1 MKATIGI
8 MLAQEREF
16 AKRGGETTPSLH
28 RREFSMFLDPP
39 REGRFRLFL
48 MRHGHLENS
57 DFGAINGQ
65 GDVSLSPR
73 GEAQMESRAHFLR
86 EVPAT
91 LLLSS
96 TLRRTRQSLAP
107 FGKSR
112 PHLPLR
118 ALEGF
123 RERSFGF
130 WEGKTR
136 EEIAALDPT
145 GYARWQDLDVSFA
158 PAGGES
164 LLSFRDR
171 VLSALKELLAQAGF
185 RHNALCVAHSGVN
198 RILLLDALGHDLSG
212 YFRLTQGY
220 GSLNVIDYTE
230 GGDPVVLLMNLPC
243 DLPLMPSETGSGG
256 SDKGSDGP
264 GSSLSSSLP
273 SSSGSPPPGPSAP

>member
-1 MKATIGI
+1 
-8 MLAQEREF
+8 
-16 AKRGGETTPSLH
+16 
-28 RREFSMFLDPP
+28 MFLDPP

-73 GEAQMESRAHFLR
+73 GEAQMESRARFLR

-112 PHLPLR
+112 PHLPLQ

-171 VLSALKELLAQAGF
+171 VLSALRELLAQAGY

-230 GGDPVVLLMNLPC
+230 GGDPVVLLMNLPS
-243 DLPLMPSETGSGG
+243 DLPSMPPGIGTGM
-256 SDKGSDGP
+256 SDKGSGGQ
-264 GSSLSSSLP
+264 GSALSSSLA
-273 SSSGSPPPGPSAP
+273 SSSGSPPPRPSAP

>member
-1 MKATIGI
+1 
-8 MLAQEREF
+8 
-16 AKRGGETTPSLH
+16 
-28 RREFSMFLDPP
+28 MFLDPP
-39 REGRFRLFL
+39 HEGRFRLFL

-57 DFGAINGQ
+57 DHGAINGQ
-65 GDVSLSPR
+65 GDVSLSQR
-73 GEAQMESRAHFLR
+73 GQEQMASRARFLR

-107 FGKSR
+107 FTESR
-112 PHLPLR
+112 PHLSPQ

-171 VLSALKELLAQAGF
+171 VLGALRDFLSHAGY

-220 GSLNVIDYTE
+220 GSLNIIDYTE

-243 DLPLMPSETGSGG
+243 DLPPMPPGDGG
-256 SDKGSDGP
+256 AGLEKGPDRQSRTAASP
-264 GSSLSSSLP
+264 P
-273 SSSGSPPPGPSAP
+273 SSSHSPSSSPTAP

>member
-1 MKATIGI
+1 
-8 MLAQEREF
+8 
-16 AKRGGETTPSLH
+16 
-28 RREFSMFLDPP
+28 MFFDPP

-57 DFGAINGQ
+57 DHGAINGQ

-73 GEAQMESRAHFLR
+73 GQEQMEVRAKFLR

-91 LLLSS
+91 MLLSS

-112 PHLPLR
+112 PDITARHLD
-118 ALEGF
+118 GF

-136 EEIAALDPT
+136 EEIAAVDPT
-145 GYARWQDLDVSFA
+145 GYRRWQDLDVSFA

-164 LLSFRDR
+164 LVSFRSR
-171 VLSALKELLAQAGF
+171 VLATLLELLAESGY

-220 GSLNVIDYTE
+220 GALNVIEYTE

-243 DLPLMPSETGSGG
+243 ELPAMPSMSSETLEGRAAES
-256 SDKGSDGP
+256 
-264 GSSLSSSLP
+264 P
-273 SSSGSPPPGPSAP
+273 SSSSSTCSVSSPVSSRASKSP

>member
-1 MKATIGI
+1 
-8 MLAQEREF
+8 
-16 AKRGGETTPSLH
+16 
-28 RREFSMFLDPP
+28 MFFDPP

-57 DFGAINGQ
+57 DHGAINGQ
-65 GDVSLSPR
+65 GDVSLSSR
-73 GEAQMESRAHFLR
+73 GQAQMETRAEFLR

-91 LLLSS
+91 MLLSS

-107 FGKSR
+107 FGTSR
-112 PHLPLR
+112 PHIPVR
-118 ALEGF
+118 HIDGF

-136 EEIAALDPT
+136 EEIAAVDPT
-145 GYARWQDLDVSFA
+145 GYGRWQDLDVSFA

-164 LLSFRDR
+164 LLSFRSR
-171 VLSALKELLAQAGF
+171 ILSTLRELLAESGY
-185 RHNALCVAHSGVN
+185 RHNSLCVAHSGVN

-220 GSLNVIDYTE
+220 GSLNVIEYTE

-243 DLPLMPSETGSGG
+243 DIPAIPSAA
-256 SDKGSDGP
+256 
-264 GSSLSSSLP
+264 SLP
-273 SSSGSPPPGPSAP
+273 GASPAPKSP

>member
-1 MKATIGI
+1 
-8 MLAQEREF
+8 
-16 AKRGGETTPSLH
+16 
-28 RREFSMFLDPP
+28 MFLDPP

-73 GEAQMESRAHFLR
+73 GEAQMETRAHFLR

-107 FGKSR
+107 FGETR
-112 PHLPLR
+112 PHLSLQ

-145 GYARWQDLDVSFA
+145 GYARWQDLDPSFA

-171 VLSALKELLAQAGF
+171 VLSELKELLAQAGY

-230 GGDPVVLLMNLPC
+230 RGDPVVLLMNLPC
-243 DLPLMPSETGSGG
+243 DLPPMPSGIEAAAQNQGSGWQ
-256 SDKGSDGP
+256 
-264 GSSLSSSLP
+264 GSSPSSSLASSLP
-273 SSSGSPPPGPSAP
+273 STSGSPPPRLSAP